1 MIVCSCTGMTDR
13 DIHDAVT
20 WMRASDPLTL
30 ITPGKIYR
38 ALGKAPQCGGCIRLF
53 VEKMRGETGLAV
65 PHELQGLRRT
75 TPARAAGAA

>member
-1 MIVCSCTGMTDR
+1 MIICSCTGMTDR
-13 DIHDAVT
+13 DINEAVS

-53 VEKMRGETGLAV
+53 VEKMRGETQLAV
-65 PHELQGLRRT
+65 PRELQGLRRT
-75 TPARAAGAA
+75 ARSAAAV